1 MANLQNCNFENNG
14 IFLGISINSGSNI
27 NDLTPQVVNGVTLPQ
42 GVYRRNI
49 SAQPGYIIDVSM
61 LTIAGS
67 ESTGQQPLP
76 ENSTGIGTVDCWV
89 SDLVTTQSVGV
100 DPNAMGQGFI
110 RKVWMRN
117 TSEGLPDNEVEVTI
131 QLFDTFVVSQ
141 NPPTNIVDITVDID
155 GDAQIYEPPFYIT
168 DIATDADSP
177 LTVSFCMVGMP
188 FQGSMG
194 YSSLRHRFAVR
205 ADYMN
210 QVQTWGRFS
219 YNTYDEFNYLDPS
232 DINYDNFSS
241 GANIGLLDLETQSS
255 AYNPDAP
262 PYPGGNVQ
270 NEVNENRYP
279 TIVPYSFFHD
289 GVAPLPNL
297 LESQFLVGSGYG
309 QPTSSQYNHGCFDV
323 QSGLNFGIVNQ
334 NKACITFENTNNTT
348 GQSLNMYNT
357 SLGLS
362 GLPETLEYVV
372 RLQYSNGYDPI
383 TETGGYDSV
392 FIPSESFIYQTARRI
407 NAVNSIG
414 YSYNVDLATTGGDTP
429 FNVEGATFETFENN
443 KTMKVTIPLQSAFA
457 INQTGFPV
465 QAGDRICYYF
475 FVNYTIATAEEAEAY
490 I

>member
-1 MANLQNCNFENNG
+1 
-14 IFLGISINSGSNI
+14 
-27 NDLTPQVVNGVTLPQ
+27 
-42 GVYRRNI
+42 
-49 SAQPGYIIDVSM
+49 
-61 LTIAGS
+61 
-67 ESTGQQPLP
+67 
-76 ENSTGIGTVDCWV
+76 
-89 SDLVTTQSVGV
+89 
-100 DPNAMGQGFI
+100 
-110 RKVWMRN
+110 
-117 TSEGLPDNEVEVTI
+117 
-131 QLFDTFVVSQ
+131 
-141 NPPTNIVDITVDID
+141 
-155 GDAQIYEPPFYIT
+155 
-168 DIATDADSP
+168 
-177 LTVSFCMVGMP
+177 MVGMP
-188 FQGSMG
+188 FQGASG
-194 YSSLRHRFAVR
+194 YASLRHRFAVR

-210 QVQTWGRFS
+210 QAQTWGFFS
-219 YNTYDEFNYLDPS
+219 YNTYNEFNYLDPS

-241 GANIGLLDLETQSS
+241 FGGGGAGLLDLETQSS

-262 PYPGGNVQ
+262 PYPGGNVL

-289 GVAPLPNL
+289 GVAPLPNST
-297 LESQFLVGSGYG
+297 ESAFLVGSGGG
-309 QPTSSQYNHGCFDV
+309 QPTQQLYNHGCFDV

-362 GLPETLEYVV
+362 GLPQTLEYVI
-372 RLQYSNGYDPI
+372 RLQYGNGYDPI

-407 NAVNSIG
+407 NAANGVG
-414 YSYNVDLATTGGDTP
+414 YEYNADATTTSSFTP
-429 FNVEGATFETFENN
+429 FDVSGATFETFENN